1 MTIVKM
7 VRRKRNIRKRK
18 IGRNRIASVDDGI
31 GIMIVEEGG
40 MTIHLM
46 KIGGSERSGKN
57 IEIEIGREEAAVL
70 AVRDQIL
77 LLVRVQLQMTVMII
91 GGGSENGKQVIEM
104 ISLRGKRKDHLPDR
118 NRNKS
123 SLEHELVLLSSFR

>member
-18 IGRNRIASVDDGI
+18 IGRNRIANVDDGI

-46 KIGGSERSGKN
+46 KIGGSERSGKS
-57 IEIEIGREEAAVL
+57 IEIGREEAAVL

-91 GGGSENGKQVIEM
+91 GGGNEKGKQVIEM
-104 ISLRGKRKDHLPDR
+104 ISLRGKRKDHLLDR